1 MRALAL
7 LLVWLAGAAWAVEPG
22 EMLADPVLEER
33 AREIGK
39 EVRCLVCRS
48 ESIEASNADFARDLR
63 LVVRERIVAGDS
75 DAQVRSFLV
84 ERFGEYVLL
93 RPKFGGVTLALWL
106 LGPALLIL
114 GAAVAIRY
122 FRRMRSLSKT
132 PLNTSE
138 KTQLKTLMNEDT
150 NNTT

>member
-63 LVVRERIVAGDS
+63 LVVRERIAAGDS

-114 GAAVAIRY
+114 GAAVAIGY
-122 FRRMRSLSKT
+122 FRRMRSLSEA
-132 PLNTSE
+132 PLSASE
-138 KTQLKTLMNEDT
+138 EARLKALMDEDT
-150 NNTT
+150 DSAT